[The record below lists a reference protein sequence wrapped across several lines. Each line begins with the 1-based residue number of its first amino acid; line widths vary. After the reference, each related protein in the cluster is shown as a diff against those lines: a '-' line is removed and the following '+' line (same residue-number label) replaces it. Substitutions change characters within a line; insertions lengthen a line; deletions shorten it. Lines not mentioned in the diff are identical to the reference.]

1 MNTFPSYVR
10 DVREFS
16 WLQSCV
22 VSTAAAILIL
32 LRHNRTFIIT
42 KPRVQIINRLAI
54 IRKEGRGRTHTIANQ
69 YIDLAGDINKIP
81 DSIMAVFDPQPSTL
95 YEA

>member
-16 WLQSCV
+16 WLQYSV
-22 VSTAAAILIL
+22 VSTAAVLIL
-32 LRHNRTFIIT
+32 FRYNRTFIIT
-42 KPRVQIINRLAI
+42 KPRVQIIKRLAI
-54 IRKEGRGRTHTIANQ
+54 IRKEGTGRILSIANQ

-81 DSIMAVFDPQPSTL
+81 DSIMTVFDPQPSFI
-95 YEA
+95 